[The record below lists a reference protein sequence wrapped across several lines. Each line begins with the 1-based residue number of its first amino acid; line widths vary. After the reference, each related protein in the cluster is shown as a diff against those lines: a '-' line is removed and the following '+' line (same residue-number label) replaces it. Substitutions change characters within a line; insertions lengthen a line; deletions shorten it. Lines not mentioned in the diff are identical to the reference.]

1 MKHELSARLNRI
13 LHYCKREASR
23 RRQGAVCS
31 PHLLLGI
38 LQERENRAAE
48 ILRQLLPA
56 GTDLEDILNQTL
68 DHIRPSATEP
78 EGDEI
83 HVSPEVSRILKL
95 TLLETRWAKS
105 EEADCEHLLL
115 ALLRDYDNEGRRI
128 LNAHDITYD
137 KVARMLNTQPSVRS
151 GFGVADDAA
160 EAFPPDGSDDGAGR
174 PGQRRIDTKAAGAA
188 GGDTPV
194 IDNYGTDLTKAAA
207 EGCLD
212 PVVGREHEIAR
223 MAQILC
229 RRKKNN
235 PILIGEPGVGKSA
248 LVEGLAQLIA
258 GKKAPRLLCDKRIVA
273 LEMTSIVAGTQYRGQ
288 FEERLRRLVQ
298 ELRSH
303 PEIILFIDEI
313 HTIIGAGSAPGSLD
327 AANILKP
334 ALARGEVQCIG
345 ATTTGE
351 FRKTIEKDGAL
362 ERRFQKIQLE
372 PTSPEETL
380 QILRNIKDKYEEHHH
395 VCYTEEALAAC
406 VALTERYVTER
417 SLPDKAIDALDEAG
431 SRAHLSDL
439 SVPADI
445 LEAEREIAL
454 LKEQKTEA
462 AANQKYEQAAK
473 LRDLM
478 LERQHALD
486 ERVGEWQRTTNTDRK
501 TVDREA
507 IAEVVSMMSGVPVSR
522 MAESEGRRL
531 RGMRE
536 ALGAKIIAQDRA
548 IERLVRAI
556 TRNRLGIKD
565 PNRPVGTFMFVGP
578 TGVGKTYLV
587 KTLAEYMFGTA
598 DALIRVDMSE
608 YGEKYS
614 TSRLVGAPPGY
625 VGYEEGGQLTEKVR
639 RHPYSIVLFD
649 EIEKAHGDIF
659 NTLLQVM
666 DEGRLTDGNG
676 RTVDFRN
683 TILIMTSNSGS
694 RQLKEY
700 GAGIGFNTTGTASP
714 AVAEGI
720 VRKALQK
727 QFAPEFL
734 NRLDDIIM
742 FDALTP
748 TDAEKIAGIELDALA
763 GRIEKMGYRL
773 QLAPEMRAFIARKGF
788 DAQYGARSLKRTVQE
803 YIEDLICELLMADK
817 TEAAAKGLK
826 ATLHDGTLTV
836 ETDTADTKR

>member
-1 MKHELSARLNRI
+1 
-13 LHYCKREASR
+13 
-23 RRQGAVCS
+23 
-31 PHLLLGI
+31 
-38 LQERENRAAE
+38 
-48 ILRQLLPA
+48 
-56 GTDLEDILNQTL
+56 
-68 DHIRPSATEP
+68 
-78 EGDEI
+78 
-83 HVSPEVSRILKL
+83 
-95 TLLETRWAKS
+95 
-105 EEADCEHLLL
+105 
-115 ALLRDYDNEGRRI
+115 
-128 LNAHDITYD
+128 
-137 KVARMLNTQPSVRS
+137 
-151 GFGVADDAA
+151 
-160 EAFPPDGSDDGAGR
+160 
-174 PGQRRIDTKAAGAA
+174 
-188 GGDTPV
+188 
-194 IDNYGTDLTKAAA
+194 
-207 EGCLD
+207 
-212 PVVGREHEIAR
+212 

-248 LVEGLAQLIA
+248 LVEGLAQLVA

-313 HTIIGAGSAPGSLD
+313 HTLIGAGSAPGSLD

-362 ERRFQKIQLE
+362 ERRFQKIQVE
-372 PTSPEETL
+372 PTTPEETL
-380 QILRNIKDKYEEHHH
+380 QILRNIKDKYEEHHR
-395 VCYTEEALAAC
+395 VRYTEEALEAC

-431 SRAHLSDL
+431 SRSHLSGID
-439 SVPADI
+439 VPADI
-445 LEAEREIAL
+445 LEAEREIAG
-454 LKEQKTEA
+454 LKERKTEA
-462 AANQKYEQAAK
+462 AANQDYEQAAQ
-473 LRDLM
+473 LRDLT
-478 LERQHALD
+478 LERQRALD
-486 ERVGEWQRTTNTDRK
+486 ERMREWQRTTNTDRK

-522 MAESEGRRL
+522 MAESESRRL
-531 RGMRE
+531 KEMRG
-536 ALGAKIIAQDRA
+536 ALASKIVAQDRA
-548 IERLVRAI
+548 IGRLVRAI

-587 KTLAEYMFGTA
+587 KTLAEYMFGTP

-683 TILIMTSNSGS
+683 TIIIMTSNSGS

-700 GAGIGFNTTGTASP
+700 GAGIGFNATGNVSP
-714 AVAEGI
+714 AMAEGI

-748 TDAEKIAGIELDALA
+748 TDAEKIAGMELDALA
-763 GRIEKMGYRL
+763 GRIGKTGYNLRI
-773 QLAPEMRAFIARKGF
+773 APEARALIARKGF
-788 DAQYGARSLKRTVQE
+788 DARYGARSLKRTVQE
-803 YIEDLICELLMADK
+803 YVEDLICELLMSEKA
-817 TEAAAKGLK
+817 EVSAKGLK
-826 ATLHDGTLTV
+826 AVLLGEDITV
-836 ETDTADTKR
+836 EEEKTGAER

>member
-1 MKHELSARLNRI
+1 MRI
-13 LHYCKREASR
+13 LQSSKKEASR
-23 RRQGAVCS
+23 RHLRAVGS
-31 PHLLLGI
+31 PHLLLSI
-38 LQERENRAAE
+38 MKDRENRAAE
-48 ILRQLLPA
+48 VLRQLLPPE
-56 GTDLEDILNQTL
+56 TDMESLLENALEKEP
-68 DHIRPSATEP
+68 HTELETTPEDVPISP
-78 EGDEI
+78 EGG
-83 HVSPEVSRILKL
+83 RILKL
-95 TLLETRWAKS
+95 TILETRWAKS
-105 EEADCEHLLL
+105 QEAGSEHLLL
-115 ALLRDYDNEGRRI
+115 ALLRDYDNEAKRI
-128 LNAHDITYD
+128 LNARDITYD
-137 KVARMLNTQPSVRS
+137 KVANMLNTKPSVKS
-151 GFGVADDAA
+151 GFGVADD
-160 EAFPPDGSDDGAGR
+160 EGSDAFSSESNEESGGR
-174 PGQRRIDTKAAGAA
+174 FGQQRLDAKPQHPSS
-188 GGDTPV
+188 DTPV

-212 PVVGREHEIAR
+212 PVVGRKSEIER

-258 GKKAPRLLCDKRIVA
+258 GKKAPRLLCGKRIVA
-273 LEMTSIVAGTQYRGQ
+273 LEMTAIVAGTQYRGQ

-298 ELRSH
+298 ELREH

-351 FRKTIEKDGAL
+351 YRKTIEKDGAL
-362 ERRFQKIQLE
+362 ERRFQKILLE

-395 VCYTEEALAAC
+395 VSYTDDALKAC
-406 VALTERYVTER
+406 VALTERYVTDR

-431 SRAHLSDL
+431 SRSHLSDIQ
-439 SVPADI
+439 VPADI
-445 LEAEREIAL
+445 QELEQEVER
-454 LKEQKTEA
+454 LKEEKTEA
-462 AANQKYEQAAK
+462 AANQKYERAAQF
-473 LRDLM
+473 RDLM
-478 LERQHALD
+478 LERQRQLE
-486 ERVGEWQRTTNTDRK
+486 ERIKEWQRTTNTDRQV
-501 TVDREA
+501 VDKDA
-507 IAEVVSMMSGVPVSR
+507 IADVVSMMSGVPVSR
-522 MAESEGRRL
+522 IAESESRRL
-531 RGMRE
+531 KDMKHV
-536 ALGAKIIAQDRA
+536 LKSKIIAQDRA

-556 TRNRLGIKD
+556 TRNRLGIKA

-608 YGEKYS
+608 YGEKHT

-683 TILIMTSNSGS
+683 TIIVMTSNCGS
-694 RQLKEY
+694 RQLKEF
-700 GAGIGFNTTGTASP
+700 GAGIGFNSTGAASP
-714 AVAEGI
+714 AMAESI

-742 FDALTP
+742 FDSLTQA
-748 TDAEKIAGIELDALA
+748 DAAKIAEIELAELTE
-763 GRIEKMGYRL
+763 RISKTGYRL
-773 QLAPEMRAFIARKGF
+773 VLTPEVQSFISKQGF
-788 DAQYGARSLKRTVQE
+788 DVQYGARSLKRTIQE
-803 YIEDLICELLMADK
+803 YMEDLICELLMSEN
-817 TEAAAKGLK
+817 TEAKAKGLR
-826 ATLHDGTLTV
+826 AVLREDVISVDMAASHA
-836 ETDTADTKR
+836 E